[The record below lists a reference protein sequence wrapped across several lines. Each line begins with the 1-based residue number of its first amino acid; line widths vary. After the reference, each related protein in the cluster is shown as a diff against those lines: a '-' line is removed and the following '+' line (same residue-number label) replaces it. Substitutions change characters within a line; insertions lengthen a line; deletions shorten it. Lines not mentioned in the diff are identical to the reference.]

1 VGLIARAVEEAG
13 IPTVSLSS
21 AYDLTALVKP
31 PRTFFVNYP
40 LGHTSGKP
48 FDRENQTAILK
59 EALGKAGEIAEP
71 GAIVALPYVWD
82 ELTWLA
88 GA

>member
-13 IPTVSLSS
+13 IPTISLSS
-21 AYDLTALVKP
+21 AYDLTSLVKP

-59 EALGKAGEIAEP
+59 EALGKAGEISEP

-82 ELTWLA
+82 DLTWLA

>member
-1 VGLIARAVEEAG
+1 VGLIARALEEEG

-31 PRTFFVNYP
+31 PRSFFVNYP

-48 FDRENQTAILK
+48 FDRENQRAILK
-59 EALGKAGEIAEP
+59 DALGQAGEITLP
-71 GAIVALPYVWD
+71 GTIRTLPYEWGD
-82 ELTWLA
+82 PSWLA
-88 GA
+88 GN

>member
-1 VGLIARAVEEAG
+1 MGLIARAFEEKG

-21 AYDLTALVKP
+21 AYDLSALVKP

-48 FDRENQTAILK
+48 FDRANQTAILK
-59 EALGKAGEIAEP
+59 EAFGGARGIATP
-71 GAIVALPYVWD
+71 GAIVVLPFEWSD
-82 ELTWLA
+82 PLWLA

>member
-1 VGLIARAVEEAG
+1 VGLIARALEEKG

-21 AYDLTALVKP
+21 AYDLTTLVKP

-59 EALGKAGEIAEP
+59 DALGDARGIATP
-71 GAIVALPYVWD
+71 GAIVSLPYEWGD
-82 ELTWLA
+82 PFWLA